1 MLVPTSNRNDKNFN
15 NKYIS
20 LLGPESRQ
28 KLLEG
33 IHAISDMVS
42 TTLGP
47 QGKCVL
53 LNDEANNIR
62 LTKDGVTVA
71 RNFFNVDPI
80 KNTGA
85 QLIKNIANGVNNKSG
100 DGTTTTTVLACKLL
114 SLYNKTILEGH
125 NSNEL
130 RKQLAEASSIVTEFI
145 SNYVKIANN
154 KDIYNIALIS
164 SNNHKNISEILYKIY
179 SELGHDAVITI
190 NNYPANKD
198 NVSFTD
204 GYSIDHGF
212 ASSFFI
218 NNFKLNQC
226 DLSGTVNILL
236 SNSELTSMNSLIEVF
251 EHSLKTN
258 KPLLI
263 ITKSISDE
271 LLETIIV
278 NKLKH
283 QLDVCV
289 IKLEESDL
297 NKIDILNDISV
308 LTGATIVNPM
318 SKNVISIESLGQLKE
333 AIVTKN
339 SCTIISGNGDK
350 DKKEMYI
357 NDLTSSLKHTK
368 DLSKKIKLD
377 KRIAKLT
384 NKIAKIDLEAANQL
398 EFGEIYDRAEDAI
411 NAVKTAI
418 KSGILPGGGV
428 MLYMAS
434 LYLDEINK
442 NLNKQGYSILAEALK
457 TPIETMLRNAN
468 LKINE
473 ALEKINY
480 LNKPIESKN
489 GDFIG
494 INFKNNEYV
503 KMIDNGIIDPADVVL
518 DSITKSVNLANQFSS
533 INGLIYSNV

>member
-85 QLIKNIANGVNNKSG
+85 QLIKNIASEVNNKSG

-212 ASSFFI
+212 SSSFFI

-226 DLSGTVNILL
+226 DLSGSVNILL

-297 NKIDILNDISV
+297 NKIDVLNDISV

-377 KRIAKLT
+377 KRIAKLK

-442 NLNKQGYSILAEALK
+442 NLNKQGYSILSEALK

-473 ALEKINY
+473 TLEKINY